1 MLDREEK
8 ADQKF
13 FPEIRLIAR
22 IVLIYSLALP
32 WLCVPDKDWLKH
44 KRCQVLIPV
53 CKRRQ
58 WIVRRHVVQE
68 VIFVL
73 IFVLFVCLFLPS
85 FEIKRTGV

>member
-32 WLCVPDKDWLKH
+32 WLCVPDKDWLKR
-44 KRCQVLIPV
+44 KSSDVKC
-53 CKRRQ
+53 
-58 WIVRRHVVQE
+58 
-68 VIFVL
+68 
-73 IFVLFVCLFLPS
+73 
-85 FEIKRTGV
+85 